1 MANNEVPVKDPK
13 VKELVE
19 EENKKIIADI
29 SKMFSDARKD
39 TGIIANK
46 VAEKAGI
53 TRGWLSQLE
62 GGGIKKTVNLG
73 LLSRIAD
80 TLGYKLVIE
89 LRRK

>member
-1 MANNEVPVKDPK
+1 MAKSEVPVKDPK
-13 VKELVE
+13 VKALVE
-19 EENKKIIADI
+19 EENKKIIANI
-29 SKMFSDARKD
+29 SQMFSDARKE

-46 VAEKAGI
+46 VAEKSGI

-62 GGGIKKTVNLG
+62 GGGMKKTVNLG